1 MVRQGK
7 HWLLLQRA
15 DDARRMDMDRI
26 DEHARATN
34 TWGSNE
40 HRHARDSRE
49 RHFEATLKSFDKLS
63 DDQLDRA
70 IEPNNP
76 AG

>member
-1 MVRQGK
+1 MVRAGK
-7 HWLLLQRA
+7 LRLLLLRA

-26 DEHARATN
+26 DEHARTTN

-40 HRHARDSRE
+40 HRQARDSRE
-49 RHFEATLKSFDKLS
+49 RDFEATLKSFDKLS

-70 IEPNNP
+70 IEPSNP